1 MVTVGS
7 ERKSWPRAVNWR
19 GDPLRGLTLGMMSG
33 AERCVVLT
41 PLGPVHYVVAGTGPP
56 VVLLHGLDGSA
67 RWWAPT
73 IRGLRERFR
82 CYALDFVRFERWR
95 ERGRVS
101 LPRAGAYVAAW
112 LKSLELPRTHIV
124 AHSMGAYAAAAVA
137 TQSPE
142 LIDRLALI
150 APAGLGPGRLGLADA
165 ARLLGFLGAVAPALA
180 PVLAVDAAVTGPAR
194 FLRSA
199 LELVRAEPLDLARI
213 GAPTLLIWGL
223 HDRLVP
229 PSVGPP
235 LRERIPG
242 ARLAYLPGA
251 RHVPMYDCPTAC
263 NDLLARF
270 LAGEEVG
277 VP

>member
-1 MVTVGS
+1 MGS
-7 ERKSWPRAVNWR
+7 ERKSRTRAAGWR
-19 GDPLRGLTLGMMSG
+19 VERLRGLTLGMLTG
-33 AERCVVLT
+33 AERRVVQT
-41 PLGPVHYVVAGTGPP
+41 PLGPARYVVAGTGPP

-73 IRGLRERFR
+73 IRGLRAHFR
-82 CYALDFVRFERWR
+82 CYALDFVRFEHWR
-95 ERGRVS
+95 ERGRVP

-112 LKSLELPRTHIV
+112 LEALELPRTHIV
-124 AHSMGAYAAAAVA
+124 AHSMGAYAAVAVA
-137 TQSPE
+137 TQLPQ
-142 LIDRLALI
+142 LVDRLALI
-150 APAGLGPGRLGLADA
+150 APAGLGPERVGLADA
-165 ARLLGFLGAVAPALA
+165 ARLLGFLGAMAPALA

-199 LELVRAEPLDLARI
+199 LELVRAEPPDLARI
-213 GAPTLLIWGL
+213 AAPTLLIWGL

-229 PSVGPP
+229 PSLGPL

-251 RHVPMYDCPTAC
+251 RHVPMYDCPATC
-263 NDLLARF
+263 TDLLARF

-277 VP
+277 VA